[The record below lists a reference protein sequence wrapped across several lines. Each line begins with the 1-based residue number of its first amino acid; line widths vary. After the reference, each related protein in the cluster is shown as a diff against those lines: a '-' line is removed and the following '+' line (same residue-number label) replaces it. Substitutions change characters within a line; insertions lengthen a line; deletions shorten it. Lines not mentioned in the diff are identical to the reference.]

1 MEMCVLS
8 YASLNKEKTQ
18 DRHPNFYRRQDAL
31 RTTIVGKYSDKKNQ
45 KEKEMFFLLFHIQK
59 MRSIIGEQKHIHQ
72 E

>member
-31 RTTIVGKYSDKKNQ
+31 RTTIVGKYSDKKKNPNVLPPLPYP
-45 KEKEMFFLLFHIQK
+45 KNEIDY
-59 MRSIIGEQKHIHQ
+59 R
-72 E
+72 